1 MHEVPDID
9 HRTPE
14 YRNCPHMQSSSSG
27 NNSET
32 ATVDGQ
38 ICGSNCTAKI
48 RSFWTKKSS
57 KFAATIARKSH
68 TISLITIKNAGISK
82 SKDNSSKSLFKTA
95 SIKIKKLECLSL
107 RKTSSNV
114 IETTTI
120 GSGTGIEGVATE
132 GEEATEVKGGTEATE
147 ATEETREAE
156 EDREE
161 REVIGSLT
169 VNVVAREETEG
180 IEEVEAEIVT
190 TTMKVATRKEVSVQE
205 ETGEIDK
212 ANKERSQSTST
223 RRQEK
228 LPPTSKTARK
238 RSSNKSKVN
247 SLLFR
252 TIYSY

>member
-57 KFAATIARKSH
+57 KSAATIARKSP
-68 TISLITIKNAGISK
+68 TISSITIKNAGISK

-95 SIKIKKLECLSL
+95 SIKIKKLECSSP

-120 GSGTGIEGVATE
+120 GSGMGIGGAATE
-132 GEEATEVKGGTEATE
+132 GEEATGVKGGTEGTE
-147 ATEETREAE
+147 ATGEVE
-156 EDREE
+156 EDREG
-161 REVIGSLT
+161 REVIGNLM
-169 VNVVAREETEG
+169 VNVVAREETEV
-180 IEEVEAEIVT
+180 IEEVEAETVT
-190 TTMKVATRKEVSVQE
+190 TTIKAGTRKEASVQE
-205 ETGEIDK
+205 ETGETEK

-223 RRQEK
+223 RRQER
-228 LPPTSKTARK
+228 LQPTSKTVRK